1 MKEVFSSVAS
11 KYDLMNDA
19 MSMGV
24 HRLWKDQFV
33 AGLNPGSTKVGKVTR
48 CIDVAGGTG
57 DIALRILDY
66 AREKKADRDIV
77 VDLVDINPEM
87 LKEGQKR
94 FRKTMY
100 HASTSKQLFCTPPLL
115 RSLHHMQLLKSPSMS
130 AMPRI

>member
-1 MKEVFSSVAS
+1 
-11 KYDLMNDA
+11 MNDA

-24 HRLWKDQFV
+24 HRLWKDTFV
-33 AGLNPGSTKVGKVTR
+33 ASLNPGSAKVGKVTR

-66 AREKKADRDIV
+66 ARERKADRDLT
-77 VDLVDINPEM
+77 VDVVDINPDM

-100 HASTSKQLFCTPPLL
+100 HASERFYSTHT
-115 RSLHHMQLLKSPSMS
+115 RYTHSLICPSS
-130 AMPRI
+130 SGRLPCW